1 MQTALRS
8 QMAFRPATA
17 SRPARLVVANS
28 AVAAPATLP
37 YKAVDGSSKGSAE
50 LALKVAE
57 DSAKGLVHRYVVLV
71 QQNARRVRQGLRS
84 RQQEAGAGWAAC
96 RLWSGGTLQLD
107 RRSPLPWHS
116 AGISCP

>member
-8 QMAFRPATA
+8 QMAFRPAT

-28 AVAAPATLP
+28 AVATPATLP

-57 DSAKGLVHRYVVLV
+57 DTAKGLVHRYMVLV
-71 QQNARRVRQGLRS
+71 QQNARRVRQTQRS
-84 RQQEAGAGWAAC
+84 RLLAPGRA
-96 RLWSGGTLQLD
+96 RGGLPLVARRDSQLGPPQP
-107 RRSPLPWHS
+107 RAHAL
-116 AGISCP
+116 C